1 MLSLRH
7 HGRRCAGGADAGR
20 HSSVPGVASPASS
33 ISLVGA
39 HRVGSSEHSPDGS
52 GSRSERSWRNCHLIS
67 IRPRCRAGSRKSLS
81 SPTAS
86 GTASPQRGSQEL
98 AAAAAP
104 APSEAAALTSCVSA
118 PRRTTNARS
127 RGWCLGTAH
136 RSGFGDSPRRRF
148 RSPTAQSGLCR
159 PSAVSSTLSGAQAP
173 SDAFAPSEPP
183 ACSASAR
190 SAMAASASSSA
201 RAAASAMIP
210 GSVSASA
217 STSEVKCSS
226 ASSPRNWDM

>member
-39 HRVGSSEHSPDGS
+39 HRVGSSQHSPDGS

-67 IRPRCRAGSRKSLS
+67 IGPRCRAGSRKSLS
-81 SPTAS
+81 SPTAP
-86 GTASPQRGSQEL
+86 GTASPQRGSQAL
-98 AAAAAP
+98 AA
-104 APSEAAALTSCVSA
+104 AAALTSCVSA
-118 PRRTTNARS
+118 PGRTTNARS
-127 RGWCLGTAH
+127 RSWCLGTAH
-136 RSGFGDSPRRRF
+136 RSGFGDSRRRRF

-159 PSAVSSTLSGAQAP
+159 PSAVSSPLSGAQAP
-173 SDAFAPSEPP
+173 SDAFAPSETS
-183 ACSASAR
+183 ACAASAR